1 MNNNEEKMMRL
12 QKYLSSAGVCSR
24 RESEKYITDGRVT
37 VNGKV
42 AVLGDKVYPSD
53 KVVFDGKELFLYNKK
68 YIILNKP
75 ENVICSRKDE
85 QGRKTVF
92 DLLKGDDK
100 NDTSL
105 FHIGRLDYNSCGMI
119 LLTNDGD
126 FANNII
132 HPSKSVVKGYMVT
145 SSASI
150 DVAKNIAASF
160 TRGITVDK
168 VFYKAKMCQIQQDKK
183 KMLIELKEGKKR
195 EIREVY
201 KHFACEIIKLERIFI
216 GKLRLADLNIQPG
229 EYVSMSYDEIY
240 DAIYNNGVKKCKLQ

>member
-1 MNNNEEKMMRL
+1 MCEEQKVMRL

-24 RESEKYITDGRVT
+24 RESEKYIIEGRVSI
-37 VNGKV
+37 NGRV
-42 AVLGDKVYPSD
+42 AILGDKVHPLD
-53 KVVFDGKELFLYNKK
+53 KVFFDGKELSLFNKK

-85 QGRKTVF
+85 RGRKTVF
-92 DLLKGDDK
+92 DLLKGEDR

-105 FHIGRLDYNSCGMI
+105 FHIGRLDYNSCGLI

-145 SSASI
+145 STASFE
-150 DVAKNIAASF
+150 VAKNIASSF
-160 TRGITVDK
+160 TRGITVDGI
-168 VFYKAKMCQIQQDKK
+168 FYKAKMCQIQQNKK
-183 KMLIELKEGKKR
+183 QMLIELKEGKKR

-216 GKLRLADLNIQPG
+216 GKLRLADLNIVQG
-229 EYVSMSYDEIY
+229 EYISMTYDDIY
-240 DAIYNNGVKKCKLQ
+240 DAIYNNGVKKCK

>member
-1 MNNNEEKMMRL
+1 M
-12 QKYLSSAGVCSR
+12 
-24 RESEKYITDGRVT
+24 I
-37 VNGKV
+37 
-42 AVLGDKVYPSD
+42 
-53 KVVFDGKELFLYNKK
+53 F
-68 YIILNKP
+68 II
-75 ENVICSRKDE
+75 
-85 QGRKTVF
+85 
-92 DLLKGDDK
+92 
-100 NDTSL
+100 
-105 FHIGRLDYNSCGMI
+105 
-119 LLTNDGD
+119 
-126 FANNII
+126 
-132 HPSKSVVKGYMVT
+132 
-145 SSASI
+145 I

>member
-1 MNNNEEKMMRL
+1 M
-12 QKYLSSAGVCSR
+12 
-24 RESEKYITDGRVT
+24 
-37 VNGKV
+37 
-42 AVLGDKVYPSD
+42 
-53 KVVFDGKELFLYNKK
+53 
-68 YIILNKP
+68 
-75 ENVICSRKDE
+75 
-85 QGRKTVF
+85 
-92 DLLKGDDK
+92 
-100 NDTSL
+100 
-105 FHIGRLDYNSCGMI
+105 
-119 LLTNDGD
+119 TNDGD

>member
-1 MNNNEEKMMRL
+1 MNNNEEKIMRL

-24 RESEKYITDGRVT
+24 RESEKYIEDGRVSI
-37 VNGKV
+37 NGRI
-42 AVLGDKVYPSD
+42 AVLGDKVSSLD
-53 KVVFDGKELFLYNKK
+53 EVVFDEKRLSLCNKK
-68 YIILNKP
+68 YIVLNKP

-85 QGRKTVF
+85 RGRRTVF

-105 FHIGRLDYNSCGMI
+105 FHIGRLDYNSCGLI
-119 LLTNDGD
+119 ILTNDGD

-132 HPSKSVVKGYMVT
+132 HPSKSVVKGYLVT
-145 SSASI
+145 SQASL

-160 TRGITVDK
+160 TRGITVDGI
-168 VFYKAKMCQIQQDKK
+168 FYKAKMCKIQRDGKQ
-183 KMLIELKEGKKR
+183 MLIELKEGKKR

-216 GKLRLADLNIQPG
+216 GNLRLKDLNILPG
-229 EYVSMSYDEIY
+229 EYVSMTYDEIY
-240 DAIYNNGVKKCKLQ
+240 NAVYNNGVNKCK